1 GLRGDAQA
9 DARVALHQ
17 LHRLRLPELPAH
29 GGRHRAR
36 AEPPGQLHLLHPRR
50 DEVGEGAD
58 RAGARQ
64 PAAVERAHREQRRG
78 DDPGAR
84 VARRLEPGSRADVE
98 QVETNLGEVRAAALR
113 LRDAVAAINQW
124 LGKFDGAIE
133 DILGVAGV
141 THVVSVNASLEAARA
156 GESGKPFVPIVGAVR
171 RLAEDSRAVAQAI
184 SLERKSVG
192 ARIDEIDGV
201 SALLESSTALVEAAM
216 QDLTAAATRIAA
228 QSGEIS
234 ETARLLAES
243 VSEEESDGLG

>member
-1 GLRGDAQA
+1 M
-9 DARVALHQ
+9 
-17 LHRLRLPELPAH
+17 
-29 GGRHRAR
+29 
-36 AEPPGQLHLLHPRR
+36 
-50 DEVGEGAD
+50 
-58 RAGARQ
+58 
-64 PAAVERAHREQRRG
+64 
-78 DDPGAR
+78 
-84 VARRLEPGSRADVE
+84 E